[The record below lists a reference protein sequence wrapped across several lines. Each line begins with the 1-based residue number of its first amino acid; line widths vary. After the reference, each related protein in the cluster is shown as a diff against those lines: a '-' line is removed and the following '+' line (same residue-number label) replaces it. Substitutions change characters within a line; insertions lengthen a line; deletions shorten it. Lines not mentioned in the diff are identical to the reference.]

1 MTAKTPTGLSVGI
14 KQRLIQQAL
23 ERRRSEVGDAAGG
36 AAHRSNSVI
45 SGT

>member
-23 ERRRSEVGDAAGG
+23 ERYARVAKVAKLSAE
-36 AAHRSNSVI
+36 
-45 SGT
+45 